1 LAVAPF
7 PEFAEKSMTSPARVA
22 PPIANRLE
30 MPLGEGV
37 ILRVDFDR
45 AHDRWRH
52 RVFLVV
58 PEGSSIVGP
67 VLLLESLEG
76 TSAEDWPVS
85 PPLQFVSI
93 ETRPKKLP
101 VALLM
106 GMSGDG
112 HWSASIEQLPAERT
126 IRFDIACR
134 AKSRP
139 ENLGSKYRVGP
150 RFESQPSTNESTSLN
165 FSVAGIQFDLQGE
178 LAKDSPQP
186 NVQSS
191 GNELHI
197 YFGEPVTDT
206 AQTYRWVYR
215 LTAK

>member
-1 LAVAPF
+1 
-7 PEFAEKSMTSPARVA
+7 MTSPARVA

-52 RVFLVV
+52 RIFLAL
-58 PEGSSIVGP
+58 PEGSNIVGP
-67 VLLLESLEG
+67 VLLLESVEG

-112 HWSASIEQLPAERT
+112 HWSASIEQLPAERA

-134 AKSRP
+134 AKSHP
-139 ENLGSKYRVGP
+139 QNLGSKYRLGP
-150 RFESQPSTNESTSLN
+150 RFESKPSSSESTEPN
-165 FSVAGIQFDLQGE
+165 FSAAGIQFELTGE
-178 LAKDSPQP
+178 SAKDSPLP
-186 NVQSS
+186 SVQSS
-191 GNELHI
+191 GSELHI
-197 YFGEPVTDT
+197 HFGEPVTDVP
-206 AQTYRWVYR
+206 QTYRWVYR

>member
-1 LAVAPF
+1 
-7 PEFAEKSMTSPARVA
+7 MTSPARSA

-30 MPLGEGV
+30 LPLDEGRL
-37 ILRVDFDR
+37 LRVDFDR

-58 PEGSSIVGP
+58 PEGSNIVGP

-76 TSAEDWPVS
+76 TSAEDWPIS

-139 ENLGSKYRVGP
+139 ENLGSRYRIGP
-150 RFESQPSTNESTSLN
+150 RLESQTGNNESSSLQ
-165 FSVAGIQFDLQGE
+165 FSVGGLQFE
-178 LAKDSPQP
+178 LNGDAAKDSPLP
-186 NVQSS
+186 IVESS
-191 GNELHI
+191 DNELQI
-197 YFGEPVTDT
+197 LFGEPVTDA

>member
-1 LAVAPF
+1 
-7 PEFAEKSMTSPARVA
+7 MTSPRTA

-30 MPLGEGV
+30 LALSDGLS
-37 ILRVDFDR
+37 LRVDFDR

-58 PEGSSIVGP
+58 PEGSNVVGP
-67 VLLLESLEG
+67 VLLLESQEG
-76 TSAEDWPVS
+76 TSEDDWPIS

-112 HWSASIEQLPAERT
+112 HWSASIEQLPDERT

-139 ENLGSKYRVGP
+139 ENLGSRYRLGP
-150 RFESQPSTNESTSLN
+150 RLKELLSDETTIR
-165 FSVAGIQFDLQGE
+165 FSVGGWQFELLGE
-178 LAKDSPQP
+178 SAKDSPLP
-186 NVQSS
+186 LVQTADREV
-191 GNELHI
+191 GLL
-197 YFGEPVTDT
+197 FGEPVSDA

-215 LTAK
+215 LSAK

>member
-1 LAVAPF
+1 
-7 PEFAEKSMTSPARVA
+7 MTGPARTA
-22 PPIANRLE
+22 PQIANRLE
-30 MPLGEGV
+30 LPLGEGLL
-37 ILRVDFDR
+37 LRVDFDR
-45 AHDRWRH
+45 GGDRWRH

-58 PEGSSIVGP
+58 PEGSSIIGP

-76 TSAEDWPVS
+76 TSAEDWPIS

-112 HWSASIEQLPAERT
+112 HWSASIEQLPDERT
-126 IRFDIACR
+126 LRFDIACR

-139 ENLGSKYRVGP
+139 ENLGSRYRIGP
-150 RFESQPSTNESTSLN
+150 RFELLPDSQEATVLA
-165 FSVAGIQFDLQGE
+165 FSVGGMQFELQGE
-178 LAKDSPQP
+178 FVKDAPLP
-186 NVQSS
+186 VVQAS
-191 GNELHI
+191 GSELQV
-197 YFGEPVTDT
+197 YFGEPVSDA

-215 LTAK
+215 LTAKV

>member
-1 LAVAPF
+1 M
-7 PEFAEKSMTSPARVA
+7 SSPARIA

-30 MPLGEGV
+30 LPLGEGLL
-37 ILRVDFDR
+37 LRVDFDR
-45 AHDRWRH
+45 GGDRWRH

-58 PEGSSIVGP
+58 PEGSDIVGP

-76 TSAEDWPVS
+76 TSAEDWPIS

-112 HWSASIEQLPAERT
+112 HWSASIEQLPDERT
-126 IRFDIACR
+126 LRFDIACR

-139 ENLGSKYRVGP
+139 ENLGSRYRIGP
-150 RFESQPSTNESTSLN
+150 RFEAQADSQESTALT
-165 FSVAGIQFDLQGE
+165 FSVGGLQFELQGE
-178 LAKDSPQP
+178 FAKDAPLP
-186 NVQSS
+186 LVQRSDR
-191 GNELHI
+191 ELQVH
-197 YFGEPVTDT
+197 FGEPVSDA